1 MRQLGITSLFI
12 YWIHVEMAYGGLSRP
27 IKGQLP
33 LPWSLL
39 AFVLFMGLMLCVSVA
54 KTAIAER
61 WNARQSS

>member
-1 MRQLGITSLFI
+1 
-12 YWIHVEMAYGGLSRP
+12 MAYGGLSRP

-39 AFVLFMGLMLCVSVA
+39 AFVLFMGLMLGVSIA

-61 WNARQSS
+61 WQARQSS